1 MWIWNPQIQRVDCI
15 EFTYLLQLKLCVG
28 FTNVPQS
35 TLCLECSTRF
45 VEGMNKGTDLLFVTS
60 FLKFQDN
67 DGDDDDDGVC
77 AFQEEKG
84 IQKNSSILESRS
96 SLLQYASRFLICVC
110 VCT

>member
-1 MWIWNPQIQRVDCI
+1 MDCI
-15 EFTYLLQLKLCVG
+15 DFTYLLQLKLCVG

-45 VEGMNKGTDLLFVTS
+45 VEGMNKGTDLLFVTR

-67 DGDDDDDGVC
+67 DGDDDDGVC

-84 IQKNSSILESRS
+84 IQKNSILESRS
-96 SLLQYASRFLICVC
+96 SLLQYASWFLTCVC